1 MRSYPRSHS
10 FQAKSLNRPF
20 PDCSAPINDP
30 NNSTMSRNQ
39 ARINA
44 LLRKSLFGE
53 LLDTQF
59 YLFSVRSKRKGNV
72 TNLQALFANDE
83 ALTMCSEY
91 FGSLL
96 SEKKLDDPAVVEFQ
110 DYHACEGGI
119 SLDEYGYESDSD
131 LDEEEETD
139 EIVQDNEKSA
149 EVSAERVC
157 RTASV
162 KVFAT
167 NGVQRVI
174 PSRRVLVTDTAF
186 NTWQALLDYIYTDE
200 IVFAPLRSQAGGTL
214 KTARRR
220 GLDEALPCSPK
231 SMYRLACKIKHDK
244 LQAKALAAI
253 RSSLAE
259 HNVLQELSSS
269 LTSRF
274 PAILEMEIE
283 ILFQN
288 IVTPT
293 IMKDFP
299 TLIQRIAG
307 ANLPHGADIL
317 TKLHERMLRQHY
329 PRILSPAP
337 ASENEISK
345 CNSSPLSGP
354 FKFNWEEPRAPVTV
368 TFT

>member
-1 MRSYPRSHS
+1 
-10 FQAKSLNRPF
+10 
-20 PDCSAPINDP
+20 
-30 NNSTMSRNQ
+30 MSRNQ

-44 LLRKSLFGE
+44 LLRKSLIGE

-59 YLFSVRSKRKGNV
+59 YLFSVRSKHKGNV

-83 ALTMCSEY
+83 ALAACSEY
-91 FGSLL
+91 FSSLL
-96 SEKKLDDPAVVEFQ
+96 SEKTPNDPAVVEFQ

-139 EIVQDNEKSA
+139 ETVQDNEKSA
-149 EVSAERVC
+149 EVSAERVS

-162 KVFAT
+162 KDSFAT
-167 NGVQRVI
+167 KGVQRI
-174 PSRRVLVTDTAF
+174 ISSRRVLVTDTAF
-186 NTWQALLDYIYTDE
+186 NTWQALLDYMYTDE
-200 IVFAPLRSQAGGTL
+200 IVFAPLRSQVGSKL

-220 GLDEALPCSPK
+220 SLGEALPCSPK

-253 RSSLAE
+253 RSNLTE

-274 PAILEMEIE
+274 PAIIEMEIE

-337 ASENEISK
+337 ASENE